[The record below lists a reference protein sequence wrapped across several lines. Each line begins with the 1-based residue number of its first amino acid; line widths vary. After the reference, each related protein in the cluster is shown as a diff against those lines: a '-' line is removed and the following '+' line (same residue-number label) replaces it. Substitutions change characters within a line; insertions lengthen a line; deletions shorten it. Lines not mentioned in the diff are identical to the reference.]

1 MGLISKSK
9 TWVDNENLLYTDL
22 NTMFTTLYNLVNGS
36 IQNAN
41 IASDAAI
48 SASKLNMGTTYF
60 TRGVL
65 SLATADISAGTGKDE
80 FTVPATVPSGKIVIE
95 SVELELDQAP
105 GTSKTLTVDLNK
117 DGSSILSSVITIT
130 NTTSTILDTG
140 NTPSDTTFE
149 AGERFTID
157 IDTATSGI
165 STERARVNI
174 VLKQYF
180 QNS

>member
-1 MGLISKSK
+1 MGTITKTK
-9 TWVDNENLLYTDL
+9 TWADNEAVNYTDI
-22 NTMFTTLYNLVNGS
+22 NSNFDNVYNEING
-36 IQNAN
+36 NLDNDN
-41 IASDAAI
+41 IDASAAI
-48 SASKLNMGTTYF
+48 AGSKLSFGTSWW

-180 QNS
+180 NNS